1 LEQGLLPE
9 KARGDLAARRPD
21 SSRKG
26 TRKAG
31 IQLLGWP
38 KPNPQS
44 LDDIALGF
52 RYMGGIATPENLERL
67 LVLVD
72 KVAGS
77 RFDTTNVIDIDD
89 LLADS
94 PQM

>member
-1 LEQGLLPE
+1 
-9 KARGDLAARRPD
+9 
-21 SSRKG
+21 
-26 TRKAG
+26 
-31 IQLLGWP
+31 
-38 KPNPQS
+38 
-44 LDDIALGF
+44 
-52 RYMGGIATPENLERL
+52 MGGIATPENLERL

>member
-1 LEQGLLPE
+1 
-9 KARGDLAARRPD
+9 
-21 SSRKG
+21 
-26 TRKAG
+26 
-31 IQLLGWP
+31 LGWP